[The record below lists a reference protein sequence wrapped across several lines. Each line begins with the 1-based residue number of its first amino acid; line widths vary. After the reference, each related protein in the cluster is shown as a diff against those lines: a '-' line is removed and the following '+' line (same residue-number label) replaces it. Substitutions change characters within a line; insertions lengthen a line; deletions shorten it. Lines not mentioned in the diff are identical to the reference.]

1 MGAFTNPEMMPDAS
15 PNTVGV
21 RRVNNLPI
29 YIVVGIMIVFLIMMI
44 VAVINRAN
52 QQAEV
57 ETKDD
62 RSKAQSNDSFVNML
76 THNIRDGII
85 PPEIPP
91 SGVAVL
97 EQPVIEIVRPERVDN
112 LDSPPLPPRSGDY
125 AEPGRMHSDDLER
138 IRMVKQQQFMEA
150 VKAGTTVNNVAPRS
164 AGSPMI
170 NMPMREDTL
179 ARIAL
184 ARQRANAEIS
194 NDPSTAYL
202 ERLKQLERSGIVGGG
217 NPSHDEITTD
227 VLGGSSGNT
236 PDIRNDYA
244 RFDAVDQVDR
254 WQLNSKLESPSSPFV
269 IQTGSVIPAL
279 LISGINSDL
288 PGQIMAQVSQ
298 DVYDTPIG
306 KWKLIP
312 QGAKLVGSY
321 SSDVI
326 YGQARILV
334 AWQRIIFPDGRALDI
349 GAMPGADGAGYAGF
363 NDKVNNHYLRLFG
376 SSVLLS
382 AIVAGI
388 SLSQRDAGGAF
399 GRQSASSI
407 MSQSIGIQLGQTIAQ
422 LIRKNLNTSPT
433 LEIRPG
439 YRFNVIATKDMTF
452 TKPYEAF
459 NY

>member
-1 MGAFTNPEMMPDAS
+1 MGAFTNPEMMPGAS

-62 RSKAQSNDSFVNML
+62 RSKVQSSDSFVAML

-91 SGVAVL
+91 SEVTVL
-97 EQPVIEIVRPERVDN
+97 EQPIIEIVRPDKLDN
-112 LDSPPLPPRSGDY
+112 LDSPPLPPRSGNY
-125 AEPGRMHSDDLER
+125 TEPGRMHSDELER
-138 IRMVKQQQFMEA
+138 IRMVKQQQFFEA

-164 AGSPMI
+164 AGSSMT
-170 NMPMREDTL
+170 NTPMREDTL

-184 ARQRANAEIS
+184 ARQRVNAEIS

-217 NPSHDEITTD
+217 NSSYDEIPTD
-227 VLGGSSGNT
+227 ALGSSNT
-236 PDIRNDYA
+236 SDIRNDYA
-244 RFDAVDQVDR
+244 RFDAADQVDR
-254 WQLNSKLESPSSPFV
+254 WQLNNKPETPNSPFV

-298 DVYDTPIG
+298 DVYDTPVG

-321 SSDVI
+321 SSDVV

-334 AWQRIIFPDGRALDI
+334 AWQRIVFPDGRTLDI
-349 GAMPGADGAGYAGF
+349 GAMPGADGVGYAGF

-388 SLSQRDAGGAF
+388 SLSQRDAGGPF

-422 LIRKNLNTSPT
+422 LIRKNLNISPT

-452 TKPYEAF
+452 TKPYQAF